1 MRQAFPYK
9 SITAKD
15 EWGMDLEELT
25 KHLTTLVQSTLET
38 HDWYQWRMP
47 KTLPVGVSTVTG
59 TGFEQTRA
67 LKQAIS
73 GLYSTDESRR
83 VDLATYFVRVWG
95 GVRGNR
101 PETLE
106 SYVFKEAEELIA
118 IRKFKG
124 ISSWSKVLHLR
135 EPDNYFIYDA
145 RIAVVL
151 NLVQRNHSVTD
162 PVLFHM
168 PDSQNRLIKPVR
180 KLLAEKAKAEGWKPA
195 PSDMYCQYNKLIFDV
210 GRRVG
215 EHGDLVEMALFSKAP
230 ALAEKFL
237 PKGESRAA
245 QAKAPSGIKG
255 VEKSLR

>member
-1 MRQAFPYK
+1 M
-9 SITAKD
+9 
-15 EWGMDLEELT
+15 EELT

-38 HDWYQWRMP
+38 NGWYQWRMP
-47 KTLPVGVSTVTG
+47 KTLPEGVSALSG

-67 LKQAIS
+67 LKQALS
-73 GLYSTDESRR
+73 ELYSTEQSRR
-83 VDLATYFVRVWG
+83 LDLATYFVRVWG

-106 SYVFKEAEELIA
+106 GYVAKDVEAVIA
-118 IRKFKG
+118 TQNFKG

-135 EPDNYFIYDA
+135 EPDSCFIYDA

-151 NLVQRNHSVTD
+151 NMVQRKHSVPD

-180 KLLAEKAKAEGWKPA
+180 KRLADEAKAEGWKPA
-195 PSDMYCQYNKLIFDV
+195 SADMYREYNDLVLEI

-215 EHGDLVEMALFSKAP
+215 KKGDLVEMALFSKAP
-230 ALAEKFL
+230 ALAEEFL
-237 PKGESRAA
+237 
-245 QAKAPSGIKG
+245 AK
-255 VEKSLR
+255 VEKSQKQRKQKRTVG